1 MPFSSGVYT
10 ISSNSF
16 APSPVTGTT
25 ISSSAA
31 QSTWSDLSTALSTC
45 LLKDGS
51 QTATSSVPFA
61 AGLSAVSPMTTSST
75 TFALLNTTATTINFG
90 GAATAINMGAGASS
104 TLTAS
109 FTTAIALNTAAVT
122 TNQTTL
128 ALMNTTATTI
138 NFAGAATT
146 LNVGTNL
153 GTMTVAGS
161 MCPQNSQS
169 AAYPIVA
176 TDANKHILHP
186 TADDNPRTFTIPAN
200 SAIAFPVGTM
210 ITVVNQQNTVT
221 IAITDDTLTLM
232 GSGAT
237 GSRTL
242 AENGIATILKVAS
255 TVWVIAGTNL
265 S

>member
-1 MPFSSGVYT
+1 MPFSSGTYT
-10 ISSNSF
+10 ITSNSF

-31 QSTWSDLSTALSTC
+31 QSTWSDLSTGLSTC

-51 QTATSSVPFA
+51 QTATSSIPFA
-61 AGLSAVSPMTTSST
+61 AGISVVSPLITTST
-75 TFALLNTTATTINFG
+75 TFALVNTTATTINFG
-90 GAATAINMGAGASS
+90 GAATAINMGAGASA

-109 FTTAIALNTAAVT
+109 FTTAIALNTGAVT

-146 LNVGTNL
+146 LNIGAATGTI
-153 GTMTVAGS
+153 TIAGS

-169 AAYPIVA
+169 TAYTTVAA
-176 TDANKHILHP
+176 DANKHILHP
-186 TADDNPRTFTIPAN
+186 TADNSARTFTIDSNAN
-200 SAIAFPVGTM
+200 VAYPIGTM
-210 ITVVNQQNTVT
+210 ITFVNQINTVT
-221 IAITDDTLTLM
+221 IAITADTLTLM

-242 AENGIATILKVAS
+242 AANGIATALKVAATS
-255 TVWVIAGTNL
+255 WVIAGTNL

>member
-1 MPFSSGVYT
+1 MPFSSGVYS
-10 ISSNSF
+10 IASNSF

-31 QSTWSDLSTALSTC
+31 QTTWSDISTALSTC

-61 AGLSAVSPMTTSST
+61 AGLSAVSPITTSST

-90 GAATAINMGAGASS
+90 GAATTINVGTGTF
-104 TLTAS
+104 TLG
-109 FTTAIALNTAAVT
+109 TAAT
-122 TNQTTL
+122 TVSVFN
-128 ALMNTTATTI
+128 ATATTV

-176 TDANKHILHP
+176 ADANKHILHP
-186 TADDNPRTFTIPAN
+186 AADTNDRTFTIPAN
-200 SAIAFPVGTM
+200 GSIAFPVGTM
-210 ITVVNQQNTVT
+210 ITIVNQVNTVT
-221 IAITDDTLTLM
+221 IAITTDTLTLM
-232 GSGAT
+232 GAGTT

-242 AENGIATILKVAS
+242 AANGICTILKVAS
-255 TVWVIAGTNL
+255 TSWVIAGTGL
-265 S
+265 T